1 MKVAGVT
8 VFSRINLKWG
18 YLQLEISKQALQLT
32 AFVTHERVFQFV
44 RLPFGLATGPSAFQR
59 VICKIID
66 GIDGCANILD
76 DILV

>member
-1 MKVAGVT
+1 MKWDSVVTGV
-8 VFSRINLKWG
+8 L
-18 YLQLEISKQALQLT
+18 L
-32 AFVTHERVFQFV
+32 VTHKGVFQFV

-76 DILV
+76 DILAWVDDGGAR